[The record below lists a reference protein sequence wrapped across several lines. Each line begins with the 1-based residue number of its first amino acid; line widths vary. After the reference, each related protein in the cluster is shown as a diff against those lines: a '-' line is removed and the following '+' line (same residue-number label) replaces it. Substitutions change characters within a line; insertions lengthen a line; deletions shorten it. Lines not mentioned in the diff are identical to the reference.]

1 MDIKINVDEIAE
13 DVACKIIGEMM
24 DLHDVVSYALIEELE
39 EENATHSDLAYA
51 MYVINRYNE
60 FLCDVVSDHFNVELE
75 EELISE
81 DCDGDCEN
89 CIFNEE

>member
-24 DLHDVVSYALIEELE
+24 DLHDVVSDALIEELE

-51 MYVINRYNE
+51 MYIINRYSE
-60 FLCDVVSDHFNVELE
+60 FLCDVVSDYFNVELNKE
-75 EELISE
+75 AVPE
-81 DCDGDCEN
+81 DCDGDCES